1 MPWTMD
7 DVASKTKLASTA
19 ALKRLWVSV
28 ANQELAR
35 CKGPQEECEA
45 RAIRIA
51 NAAVRKAVSESMPD
65 ITEAG
70 WTTAYMNDLPDGSFA
85 YIEPGGSED
94 GQGKTTPRSLRH
106 YPFKDAGGKVDLP
119 HLRAALR
126 YAAREIK
133 RGGRGAGLAQKAMPK
148 LKAAAKAAGVGQYAE
163 SLQVVEFR
171 EETMGLDNSAHVDR
185 EASMIRDVA
194 LLGANSKNDRTY
206 LPDALTQAAR
216 LLDGIKAYADHPPEH
231 DIDKVRGIREGLG
244 KVQATRVDGSKVRGD
259 FHVVPHAG
267 WVLDLAERMPEMVGF
282 SINGRGYTYQDD
294 DGHTIVEAFERIRSV
309 DLVSEPASTSSLY
322 EGTQHDDE
330 AGAAALTVRLKGV
343 TDEQLS
349 EYLGAQRP
357 TVLQAIREEVRKGM
371 GADDTIKEL
380 EEEKKTLEA
389 SKTDLEGKMKEK
401 EEELETLRAAEARRE
416 KERLVAE
423 KLEKAELPDEAKT
436 EEFTEQL
443 MVAPDEAAID
453 KWIADRVKV
462 MKTKEATSAGSGEGT
477 GGKAT
482 DEEVEEAFAG

>member
-1 MPWTMD
+1 MD

-19 ALKRLWVSV
+19 ALKRLWISV

-51 NAAVRKAVSESMPD
+51 NAAVRKAVSESMGVTAT
-65 ITEAG
+65 TEAE
-70 WTTAYMNDLPDGSFA
+70 WTTAYKNDLPDGCFA
-85 YIEPGGSED
+85 YIEPGGSKD

-106 YPFKDAGGKVDLP
+106 YPYKEAGGEIALVQ
-119 HLRAALR
+119 LRAALR

-185 EASMIRDVA
+185 EASVIRDVA
-194 LLGANSKNDRTY
+194 ILGAESQNGRTY
-206 LPDALTQAAR
+206 LPEALTQAAR
-216 LLDGIKAYADHPPEH
+216 LLDGIKAYADHPP
-231 DIDKVRGIREGLG
+231 DDDMDKVRGIQEALG
-244 KVQATRVDGSKVRGD
+244 KLQGTRVDASKVRGD
-259 FHVVPHAG
+259 FHVVPHAA
-267 WVLDLAERMPEMVGF
+267 WLLDLAEKMPDMVGF

-294 DGHTIVEAFERIRSV
+294 DGHTIVEAFERIRSADV
-309 DLVSEPASTSSLY
+309 VSEPASTSSLY
-322 EGTQHDDE
+322 ESTQQDDE
-330 AGAAALTVRLKGV
+330 AGAAALTVLLKSV
-343 TDEQLS
+343 TDEQLT

-371 GADDTIKEL
+371 GDDDTIKKL
-380 EEEKKTLEA
+380 EEEKNTLEA
-389 SKTDLEGKMKEK
+389 SRTDLEGKMKEK

-423 KLEKAELPDEAKT
+423 KLEKAELPDAAKT

-482 DEEVEEAFAG
+482 DEELEEAFAG